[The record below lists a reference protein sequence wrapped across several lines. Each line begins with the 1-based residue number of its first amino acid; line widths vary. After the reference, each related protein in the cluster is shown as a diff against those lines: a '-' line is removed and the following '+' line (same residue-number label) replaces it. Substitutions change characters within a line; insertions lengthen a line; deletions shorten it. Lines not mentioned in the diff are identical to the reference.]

1 MNAPVRTNEM
11 SEAVSLPIEG
21 MTCASCVG
29 RVERALKAVPGVEAA
44 SVNLATDVDK
54 AILIE
59 AIEKVGYSVP
69 SQAAGP
75 TGLVELS
82 IQGMTCASCVGRVER
97 ALKAVSGVTEAA
109 VNLAT
114 ERATVRGG
122 ANMAELIAAIADAG
136 YEAEVVRAN
145 AGPDH
150 EDANAEQAERK
161 EAERRELARDFTM
174 AAALT
179 APVFLMEMGSHVI
192 PGGHA
197 LIESTIG
204 MQWSWYI
211 QFVLTTLVLF
221 VPSGKD
227 CAGSQG
233 WQDGRPADRFGDFR
247 RHR

>member
-11 SEAVSLPIEG
+11 SEAISLPIEG

-44 SVNLATDVDK
+44 SVNLATERANVTTRSYVDK

-97 ALKAVSGVTEAA
+97 ALKAVSGVTEAV

-122 ANMAELIAAIADAG
+122 ANTAELIAAIADAG
-136 YEAEVVRAN
+136 YEAEVV
-145 AGPDH
+145 
-150 EDANAEQAERK
+150 
-161 EAERRELARDFTM
+161 
-174 AAALT
+174 
-179 APVFLMEMGSHVI
+179 
-192 PGGHA
+192 
-197 LIESTIG
+197 
-204 MQWSWYI
+204 
-211 QFVLTTLVLF
+211 
-221 VPSGKD
+221 
-227 CAGSQG
+227 
-233 WQDGRPADRFGDFR
+233 
-247 RHR
+247 

>member
-1 MNAPVRTNEM
+1 M
-11 SEAVSLPIEG
+11 SEAISLPIEG

-44 SVNLATDVDK
+44 SVNLATERANVTTRSYVDK

-59 AIEKVGYSVP
+59 AIEKVDYSVP

-97 ALKAVSGVTEAA
+97 ALKAVSGVTEAV

-122 ANMAELIAAIADAG
+122 ANTAELMAAIADAG

-174 AAALT
+174 AAVLT

-204 MQWSWYI
+204 MQWSW
-211 QFVLTTLVLF
+211 
-221 VPSGKD
+221 
-227 CAGSQG
+227 
-233 WQDGRPADRFGDFR
+233 
-247 RHR
+247 